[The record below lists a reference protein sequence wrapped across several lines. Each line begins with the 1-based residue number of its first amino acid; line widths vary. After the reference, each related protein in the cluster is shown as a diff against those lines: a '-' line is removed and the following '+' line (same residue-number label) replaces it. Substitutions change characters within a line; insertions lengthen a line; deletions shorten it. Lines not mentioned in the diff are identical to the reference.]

1 VDPPFLTALI
11 LSWLNL
17 RFSVDT
23 INKKVELSF
32 RSGNLSK
39 STRSTLSLSDFQ
51 EGQKIKGRIKRI
63 EDYGLFIEIEGSKVS
78 GLCHK
83 SEVRA
88 NCALASFTLL
98 KDIPVI
104 GQQGCGY
111 LPGPAQFPGR
121 GHSEGLHQL
130 N

>member
-1 VDPPFLTALI
+1 VELLFLTTSI
-11 LSWLNL
+11 LSKLNL

-51 EGQKIKGRIKRI
+51 EGQKIKGGIKRI
-63 EDYGLFIEIEGSKVS
+63 VDYGLFVEIEGSKVS

-88 NCALASFTLL
+88 NRTLASLALL
-98 KDIPVI
+98 KDIPAI

-111 LPGPAQFPGR
+111 HPSPAQFPGR
-121 GHSEGLHQL
+121 
-130 N
+130 

>member
-1 VDPPFLTALI
+1 VELLFLTTLI
-11 LSWLNL
+11 LSKLSL

-23 INKKVELSF
+23 INKKVELTF

-51 EGQKIKGRIKRI
+51 EGQKIKGGIKRI
-63 EDYGLFIEIEGSKVS
+63 VDYGLFVEIEGSKVS

-88 NCALASFTLL
+88 NRALASLALL
-98 KDIPVI
+98 KDIPAI

-111 LPGPAQFPGR
+111 HPSPAQFPGR
-121 GHSEGLHQL
+121 
-130 N
+130 